1 MVEKDPLIISLPN
14 DIDPSR
20 VYNINVG
27 ILGHVDSGKTSL
39 CKKLSTISS
48 TASFDKNPQ
57 SQERGITLDLGFSA
71 FYVKTPFYL
80 KEKFKENL
88 RFQESEF
95 IQITLVDC
103 PGHASLI
110 RTVVAGANIIDSI
123 VLVIDC
129 VKGIQIQTTECLVLS
144 EILADDM
151 VVALNKID
159 SLIEE
164 NMTRDDFYETINTKI
179 KKLKNVF
186 SKTKFT
192 ELVEICPISANPSK
206 FLIFRRRSSKF

>member
-1 MVEKDPLIISLPN
+1 M
-14 DIDPSR
+14 
-20 VYNINVG
+20 
-27 ILGHVDSGKTSL
+27 
-39 CKKLSTISS
+39 
-48 TASFDKNPQ
+48 
-57 SQERGITLDLGFSA
+57 
-71 FYVKTPFYL
+71 
-80 KEKFKENL
+80 
-88 RFQESEF
+88 
-95 IQITLVDC
+95 
-103 PGHASLI
+103 
-110 RTVVAGANIIDSI
+110 VAGANIIDSI

-192 ELVEICPISANPSK
+192 EFVEICPISANPSK